1 LKILNRHIVI
11 GDIHGCIVEL
21 ELLLQKLVLHPNDTL
36 YFIGDLID
44 KGPNSLAVVQRA
56 YQLSLKYNVILILGN
71 HEEKFLRY
79 LQHKQTNSKALAT
92 MKITPD
98 FELLAQNLKIEEIDF
113 LKQSF
118 YTYYL
123 EPLNLI
129 LVHGGITKNCKVDF
143 KINSP
148 YNSEKRNSE
157 LELLTKT
164 RFLDSNG
171 KFVSLGSENETTPF
185 WADVYDGSHGK
196 VVFGHHSFIQNSPSY
211 FPNAIGI
218 DNGCVYGG
226 YLTALIFTDK
236 KITFTTTK
244 ANTIYSTNYV

>member
-1 LKILNRHIVI
+1 MRTIIV
-11 GDIHGCIVEL
+11 GDVHGCIDELKALINQL
-21 ELLLQKLVLHPNDTL
+21 ELNPNDRL
-36 YFIGDLID
+36 FFIGDLIN
-44 KGPNSLAVVQRA
+44 KGPNSVGVVQYLYA
-56 YQLSLKYNVILILGN
+56 LSKTYFISLILGN

-98 FELLAQNLKIEEIDF
+98 FELLAQNLKTDEIEF

-118 YTYYL
+118 YNYYL
-123 EPLNLI
+123 EQLNLV

-171 KFVSLGSENETTPF
+171 KFVSLGTENETTPF

-236 KITFTTTK
+236 KMTFTTTK
-244 ANTIYSTNYV
+244 ANIIYSTNYV

>member
-1 LKILNRHIVI
+1 
-11 GDIHGCIVEL
+11 
-21 ELLLQKLVLHPNDTL
+21 
-36 YFIGDLID
+36 
-44 KGPNSLAVVQRA
+44 
-56 YQLSLKYNVILILGN
+56 
-71 HEEKFLRY
+71 
-79 LQHKQTNSKALAT
+79 

-98 FELLAQNLKIEEIDF
+98 FELLAQNLNPDEIEF

-118 YTYYL
+118 YNYYL
-123 EPLNLI
+123 EQLDLV

>member
-1 LKILNRHIVI
+1 MRTIII
-11 GDIHGCIVEL
+11 GDVHGCIDEL
-21 ELLLQKLVLHPNDTL
+21 KALINQLQLNLDDRL
-36 YFIGDLID
+36 FFIGDLIN
-44 KGPNSLAVVQRA
+44 KGPDSVGVVQYLFA
-56 YQLSLKYNVILILGN
+56 LSKTYSISLILGN

-98 FELLAQNLKIEEIDF
+98 FELLAQNLKTDEIEF

-118 YTYYL
+118 YNYYL
-123 EPLNLI
+123 EQLDLV

-143 KINSP
+143 RINSP

-171 KFVSLGSENETTPF
+171 KFVSLGSENQTTPF

-196 VVFGHHSFIQNSPSY
+196 VVFGHQSFMQNSPRY
-211 FPNAIGI
+211 FPHAIGI
-218 DNGCVYGG
+218 DMGCVYGG
-226 YLTALIFTDK
+226 YLTALIISDK

>member
-1 LKILNRHIVI
+1 MRTIII
-11 GDIHGCIVEL
+11 GDVHGCIDELKALINQL
-21 ELLLQKLVLHPNDTL
+21 ELNLDDRLF
-36 YFIGDLID
+36 FIGDLIN
-44 KGPNSLAVVQRA
+44 KGPDSVGVVQCL
-56 YQLSLKYNVILILGN
+56 YELSKTYSISLILGN

-79 LQHKQTNSKALAT
+79 LHHKQTNSKALAT

-98 FELLAQNLKIEEIDF
+98 FELLAQNLNPDEIEF

-118 YTYYL
+118 YNYYL
-123 EPLNLI
+123 EQLDLV

>member
-1 LKILNRHIVI
+1 MRTIII
-11 GDIHGCIVEL
+11 GDVHGCIDELKALINQL
-21 ELLLQKLVLHPNDTL
+21 ELNLDDRLF
-36 YFIGDLID
+36 FIGDLIN
-44 KGPNSLAVVQRA
+44 KGPDSVGVVQ
-56 YQLSLKYNVILILGN
+56 YLFGLSKTYSIRLILGN

-79 LQHKQTNSKALAT
+79 LQHKQTNSKALVT
-92 MKITPD
+92 LKITPD
-98 FELLAQNLKIEEIDF
+98 FELLAQNLKTDEIDF
-113 LKQSF
+113 LKQSY

-123 EPLNLI
+123 AQLNLV

-143 KINSP
+143 RINSP
-148 YNSEKRNSE
+148 YNFEKRNSE

-196 VVFGHHSFIQNSPSY
+196 VVFGHHSFMQNSPCY
-211 FPNAIGI
+211 FPHAIGI

-236 KITFTTTK
+236 KMTFTTTK

>member
-1 LKILNRHIVI
+1 MRIIIV
-11 GDIHGCIVEL
+11 GDIHGCIDELKALINQL
-21 ELLLQKLVLHPNDTL
+21 ELNPNDRL
-36 YFIGDLID
+36 FFIGDLIN
-44 KGPNSLAVVQRA
+44 KGPDSVGVVQYLYA
-56 YQLSLKYNVILILGN
+56 LSKTYSISLIIGN

-98 FELLAQNLKIEEIDF
+98 FELLAQNLKTDEIDF

-123 EPLNLI
+123 EQLNLV

-171 KFVSLGSENETTPF
+171 KFVSLGTENETTPF

-236 KITFTTTK
+236 KMTFTTTK
-244 ANTIYSTNYV
+244 ANIIYSTNYV

>member
-1 LKILNRHIVI
+1 MRKIII
-11 GDIHGCIVEL
+11 GDIHGCIDELKALINQL
-21 ELLLQKLVLHPNDTL
+21 ELNPNDSL
-36 YFIGDLID
+36 FFIGDLIN
-44 KGPNSLAVVQRA
+44 KGPDSVGVVQYLYA
-56 YQLSLKYNVILILGN
+56 LSKTYSISLILGN

-79 LQHKQTNSKALAT
+79 MQHKQTNSKALAT

-98 FELLAQNLKIEEIDF
+98 FELLAQNLKTDEIDF

-123 EPLNLI
+123 EQLNLV
-129 LVHGGITKNCKVDF
+129 LVHGGITKNCKVDLR
-143 KINSP
+143 INSP

-185 WADVYDGSHGK
+185 WADAYDGSYGM
-196 VVFGHHSFIQNSPSY
+196 VVFGHTSFIQNSPRY
-211 FPNAIGI
+211 FPHAIGI
-218 DNGCVYGG
+218 DTGCVYGG

-236 KITFTTTK
+236 KMTFTTTK
-244 ANTIYSTNYV
+244 ANIIYSTNYV